1 MYCLLSA
8 ILYYPCNAPHL
19 SSGRSLI
26 IPPGFNESGRSQL
39 ATSPPSRLYKRE
51 RCGQATPIPQGEGT
65 DGNLTVE
72 GWSMEKILMK
82 SLKSFGGSGKSGV
95 CLPEIVIVMIIV
107 IRFRNYRAGPQ
118 ISVGYK

>member
-1 MYCLLSA
+1 
-8 ILYYPCNAPHL
+8 
-19 SSGRSLI
+19 
-26 IPPGFNESGRSQL
+26 
-39 ATSPPSRLYKRE
+39 
-51 RCGQATPIPQGEGT
+51 
-65 DGNLTVE
+65 
-72 GWSMEKILMK
+72 MENILMK